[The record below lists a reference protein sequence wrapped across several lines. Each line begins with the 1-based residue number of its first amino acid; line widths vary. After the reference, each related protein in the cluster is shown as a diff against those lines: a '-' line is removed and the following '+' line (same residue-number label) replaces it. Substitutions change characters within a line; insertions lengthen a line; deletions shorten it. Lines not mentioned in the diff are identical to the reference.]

1 MKCTAAL
8 SSAAVPPTADNE
20 PLGVHAM
27 HVALCK
33 PLLTAQLAACTP
45 CKVSYLSTLHNIFNG
60 LQSRVHEIHY
70 IPACTSCQGT
80 H

>member
-8 SSAAVPPTADNE
+8 PSAAVPPTANNE

-33 PLLTAQLAACTP
+33 PLLTAQLAAGTP
-45 CKVSYLSTLHNIFNG
+45 CKVSYLSTLHKISNG
-60 LQSRVHEIHY
+60 LQSTEHEIY
-70 IPACTSCQGT
+70 
-80 H
+80 